1 MLLVMSKVNTN
12 NISIEVAENET
23 RNFIGNKLENNIKYV
38 NIEDSTLEKSSL
50 IVSVNTGSIA
60 EDIELQGLA
69 HFLEHMLFLGSKKYP
84 NESYFDEFISKNG
97 GYSNAYTD
105 TYQTVYYFTVLNDSF
120 EKSMD
125 IFSRFFIDPLF
136 DENSVDR
143 ELNAIESE
151 HLKNVQSDLWRYS
164 YFTDL
169 ISKKKSMINKFSTGN
184 LLTLKKPNVREKMI
198 EFYNKYYISSNIKI
212 STVSSISNKITS
224 KLVNKYFGG
233 IRKCTIQEE
242 KQGKIINIK
251 PFYNKGL
258 ETYYL
263 KTINEINYLTYLWE
277 IPTYEDYYKENL
289 SPEFVRMLI
298 ISKNEKSLSVFLK
311 RKGLIKSVLVLI
323 DNKGTFNVIFDLTE
337 ITYWKE
343 VDSYFK
349 YFMASLKSIDLNK
362 VCNYYN
368 SVDKLLFNIGTK
380 GNSLDLGLLIAN
392 NLHYLPIN
400 KSNVGTNYPIK
411 TDINKVQELIGLLN
425 FSDVKIILCN
435 NSIDKINGIKI
446 DSLKTTEPYY
456 GLEWSKISVST
467 VNASESLESN
477 ETKFPINIEELVP
490 YNNPYLNIKPVVDT
504 KIKLTEPIT
513 EPVKIKLTNRGK
525 ISNCSYNNDVWFGNT
540 YKYNE
545 AIIYTNLVFT
555 NLDLV
560 KTLENYLLTKIYI
573 NYINYKILIKFN
585 LEFELEYTAGLS
597 LNSNLSLIELTI
609 SGWNDKYHEFFRSIM
624 KYIKSIE
631 YKSEDKMILRSII
644 KSIEQD
650 AQHIVND
657 KPWDYSDY
665 IVKLNTV
672 NNTYKYDQVL
682 KLLPKLVVNKFSLNN
697 IKELIFKKSHFKMC
711 VYGNT
716 NMDILQQN
724 LGYATYYFNNCKK
737 CILNKS
743 YELSYKKNLNIMH
756 PNKDESN
763 NCFTYYYYIS
773 EFSIKTIS
781 LLLLFQSSINQKFYD
796 SLRTKQQFGYLVN
809 SSVKKINTNYY
820 FIEKIQSERSI
831 EDIQKAIDEFNKDFI
846 NMVFEKDF
854 DKFKKSLHD
863 SLKEPD
869 SSTIEVASRFF
880 SEITKNTYLFNRE
893 ELLGNEVLTIKYSEF
908 IEFVKKVL
916 NDTIP
921 VKVCIKSNLRKID
934 N

>member
-1 MLLVMSKVNTN
+1 MSKVNTN

-23 RNFIGNKLENNIKYV
+23 RKFIGNKLENNIEYI

-50 IVSVNTGSIA
+50 IVSINTGSIA

-69 HFLEHMLFLGSKKYP
+69 HFLEHMLFLGSEKYP
-84 NESYFDEFISKNG
+84 NESYFDEFVSKNG

-105 TYQTVYYFTVLNDSF
+105 TYQTVYYFTVLDDSF

-143 ELNAIESE
+143 EINAIESE
-151 HLKNVQSDLWRYS
+151 HLKNVQSDQWRYS

-169 ISKKKSMINKFSTGN
+169 ISKKNSMINKFSTGN

-233 IRKCTIQEE
+233 IKKSNKSEEE
-242 KQGKIINIK
+242 KGKIINKK

-263 KTINEINYLTYLWE
+263 KTINDINYLTYLWE
-277 IPTYEDYYKENL
+277 IPTYEDYYKDNL
-289 SPEFVRMLI
+289 SPEFIRMLI
-298 ISKNEKSLSVFLK
+298 INKNENSLNIFLK
-311 RKGLIKSVLVLI
+311 QKGLIKSISVIV

-337 ITYWKE
+337 INYWKE
-343 VDSYFK
+343 VDICFR
-349 YFMASLKSIDLNK
+349 YFMKSLKDIDLNR
-362 VCNYYN
+362 VCEYYN

-380 GNSLDLGLLIAN
+380 GESLDLGLLIAN

-400 KSNVGTNYPIK
+400 KSNVGTKYPIK
-411 TDINKVQELIGLLN
+411 TDINKVEELIGLLN

-435 NSIDKINGIKI
+435 NSIDKIDKIIIKSPKI
-446 DSLKTTEPYY
+446 TEPYY
-456 GLEWSKISVST
+456 DLEWYKI
-467 VNASESLESN
+467 NLSN
-477 ETKFPINIEELVP
+477 DYKKPNDFIINIEELVP
-490 YNNPYLNIKPVVDT
+490 YDNPYLNIKPVVDI
-504 KIKLTEPIT
+504 KIKLTKPIT

-525 ISNCSYNNDVWFGNT
+525 ITKCCYINDVWFGNT

-560 KTLENYLLTKIYI
+560 KSLENYLLTKIFI
-573 NYINYKILIKFN
+573 NYLNYKILIKFN
-585 LEFELEYTAGLS
+585 LEFELEYLSGLVFNSSLS
-597 LNSNLSLIELTI
+597 LVELNI
-609 SGWNDKYHEFFRSIM
+609 NGWNDKYSEFFRSIM
-624 KYIKSIE
+624 NYINTIE
-631 YKSEDKMILRSII
+631 YKSEDKMIMTSII
-644 KSIEQD
+644 KSIEQEY
-650 AQHIVND
+650 QHMINK

-665 IVKLNTV
+665 IVRLNTI
-672 NNTYKYDQVL
+672 NNTYRYEQVL
-682 KLLPKLVVNKFSLNN
+682 NLLPKLIINRSSLNN
-697 IKELIFKKSHFKMC
+697 IKEMIFKKSHFKIC

-724 LGYATYYFNNCKK
+724 LGYSRYYFNNCKK
-737 CILNKS
+737 CILNES
-743 YELSYKKNLNIMH
+743 YELPKRNLDIIH
-756 PNKDESN
+756 PNEDELN

-773 EFSIKTIS
+773 EFSVKTIS

-831 EDIQKAIDEFNKDFI
+831 EEIQKAIDKFNKDFVS
-846 NMVFEKDF
+846 NMVYSKDF
-854 DKFKKSLHD
+854 DKLKKSLHD

-869 SSTIEVASRFF
+869 SSTLEVASRFF
-880 SEITKNTYLFNRE
+880 NEISKNTYLFNRE
-893 ELLGNEVLTIKYSEF
+893 ELLGNKVLTIEYSDF
-908 IEFVKKVL
+908 MKFVKKVL

-921 VKVCIKSNLRKID
+921 VKISIKSKKID